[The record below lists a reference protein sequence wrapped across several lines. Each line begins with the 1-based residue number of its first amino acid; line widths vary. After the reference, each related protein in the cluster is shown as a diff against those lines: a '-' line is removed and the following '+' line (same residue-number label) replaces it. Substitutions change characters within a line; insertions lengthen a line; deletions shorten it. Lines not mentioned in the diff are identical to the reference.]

1 MVYVDKEKPL
11 LDEDI
16 EVKHMKR
23 LEQVR
28 ARHPYHA
35 ISEDQSGWVLFSS
48 NSENPISSINDMY
61 PPHKRKGVDLSPHQQ
76 LKKIDTPSPNY
87 GTSDLQDISPPRRR
101 GRHDSPSQ
109 DALHGFVA
117 LDLSPQ

>member
-1 MVYVDKEKPL
+1 MYYTTISCSHILLVYVDKEKPL

-87 GTSDLQDISPPRRR
+87 GTSDLQDISPP
-101 GRHDSPSQ
+101 Q
-109 DALHGFVA
+109 
-117 LDLSPQ
+117 